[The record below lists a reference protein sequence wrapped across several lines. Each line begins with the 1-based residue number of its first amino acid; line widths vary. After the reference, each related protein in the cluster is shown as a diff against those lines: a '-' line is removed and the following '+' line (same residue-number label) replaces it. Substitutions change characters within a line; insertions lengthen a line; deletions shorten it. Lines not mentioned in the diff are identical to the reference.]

1 MLCSI
6 FYLHPHYPSLG
17 SQRQILTLNLKVE
30 FEALREAC
38 ASYAGIWTLD
48 FFFPL
53 AWADTPGLS

>member
-38 ASYAGIWTLD
+38 ASHAGIWTLD
-48 FFFPL
+48 FFSPSL
-53 AWADTPGLS
+53 G